1 MNAHYDVI
9 VVGSGPA
16 GLGAAAVTANAGL
29 ETLVVD
35 EYPVPG
41 GRLLG
46 QLHEEPSGT
55 GSRWWKGAE
64 VAAQMVTE
72 VRQAGATIACGT
84 DVWGVFPVTDR
95 PGWRVCLARGHVD
108 TVTTD
113 HVVIATGAGE
123 RGVPLPGWE
132 LPGVM
137 TVGGAQVMANVH
149 RVRPGDRA
157 LVVGVDVLALT
168 IARELALAGV
178 EVVGMMQAG
187 PLASLDRWPSPRAEA
202 KAMLALAHLAPA
214 AWMRMIG
221 PAFRGGPFPELVAR
235 LYPKR
240 GIPVWG
246 IPVHLRRACL
256 EIIGSDTVE
265 GAVVADLD
273 VNGRVVD
280 GTERRMDIDCVAVSG
295 GLYPM
300 IELAAALGCKITHI
314 AELGGH
320 VPVHDVSFVTT
331 AQQVYVAG
339 SIVGVEGAS
348 IAAAQGRAAGTSLA
362 HRAGRLEGGEREV
375 RAALADV
382 EEARRQAPFTF
393 LPDVGA
399 GRQRMQTAWEQRH
412 V

>member
-1 MNAHYDVI
+1 MNRHYDVV

-16 GLGAAAVTANAGL
+16 GLGAAAVTAGAGL
-29 ETLVVD
+29 DTLVVD

-46 QLHEEPSGT
+46 QLHEEPSAT

-64 VAAQMVTE
+64 VAAQMVAE
-72 VRQAGATIACGT
+72 AERAGVTIVCGT
-84 DVWGVFPVTDR
+84 DVWGVFPLADGVR
-95 PGWRVCLARGHVD
+95 WRVCLARGHVG

-137 TVGGAQVMANVH
+137 TVGGAQVMTNVH

-187 PLASLDRWPSPRAEA
+187 PLASLDRRPSPRAEA
-202 KAMLALAHLAPA
+202 KTMLALSHLAPA
-214 AWMRMIG
+214 AWMRAIG
-221 PAFRGGPFPELVAR
+221 PAFRSGPFPELVAR

-265 GAVVADLD
+265 GAVVCDLD
-273 VNGRVVD
+273 VDGHVID
-280 GTERRMDIDCVAVSG
+280 GTERRVDVDCVAVSG

-300 IELAAALGCKITHI
+300 IELAAALGCQITHI

-320 VPVHDVSFVTT
+320 VPVHDESFVTT
-331 AQQVYVAG
+331 ARRVYVAG
-339 SIVGVEGAS
+339 SIMGVEGALV
-348 IAAAQGRAAGTSLA
+348 AAAQGRAAATALA
-362 HRAGRLEGGEREV
+362 HGAGRLEGGERSV
-375 RAALADV
+375 RTALADV
-382 EEARRQAPFTF
+382 DEVRRRAPFTF
-393 LPDVGA
+393 LPNVAA
-399 GRQRMQTAWEQRH
+399 GRQRMRTVWGQRRA
-412 V
+412 

>member
-1 MNAHYDVI
+1 MKRHYDVI

-16 GLGAAAVTANAGL
+16 GLGVAAVTASAGL

-46 QLHEEPSGT
+46 QLHEEPSGS
-55 GSRWWKGAE
+55 GSSWWKGAE
-64 VAAQMVTE
+64 VAAQMVAEAT
-72 VRQAGATIACGT
+72 RAGATIACGT
-84 DVWGVFPVTDR
+84 DVWGVFPVADGA
-95 PGWRVCLARGHVD
+95 GWRVCLSRGHVD

-168 IARELALAGV
+168 IARELSLAGV
-178 EVVGMMQAG
+178 EVVGIVQAG
-187 PLASLDRWPSPRAEA
+187 PLASLDRRPSPRAEA

-214 AWMRMIG
+214 AWMRAIG
-221 PAFRGGPFPELVAR
+221 PAFRSGPSAELVAR

-246 IPVHLRRACL
+246 IPVQLRRACL
-256 EIIGSDTVE
+256 EIVGRDTVE

-273 VNGRVVD
+273 VNGHVIN
-280 GTERRMDIDCVAVSG
+280 GTERHVEVDCVAVSG

-300 IELAAALGCKITHI
+300 IELAAALGCQITHI

-320 VPVHDVSFVTT
+320 VPVYDESYATT
-331 AQQVYVAG
+331 ADRVYVAG
-339 SIVGVEGAS
+339 SIMGVEGAS
-348 IAAAQGRAAGTSLA
+348 VAAVQGRAAATALA
-362 HRAGRLEGGEREV
+362 HGAGRLEGGERAV
-375 RAALADV
+375 RTALADV
-382 EEARRQAPFTF
+382 DDVRRRAPFTF
-393 LPDVGA
+393 LPDIRA
-399 GRQRMQTAWEQRH
+399 GRQRMRTVWGQRRA
-412 V
+412 